1 MKKQSGFLFVLL
13 LAALGVHAAERKP
26 LKDVD
31 IGALTTET
39 QLSAS
44 AEGVHL
50 VWWIPREFWQVSA
63 LSEGGGP
70 DTVSEIDEMM
80 SKYSMLAIA
89 QAEISPFGQFKFYD
103 REKISQGLKIE
114 FTDAKGKQVLQ
125 PLTETPEELQMLLK
139 VMGPMLEGAMGN
151 MGKNMSFFVLSDET
165 KKGRIV
171 SPYEA
176 AKLAVTL
183 ADKTG
188 PLKPV
193 EFEFP
198 LNALFVPR
206 MCPNGKPA
214 HVTWVVCPWDGSKLP
229 Q

>member
-1 MKKQSGFLFVLL
+1 
-13 LAALGVHAAERKP
+13 
-26 LKDVD
+26 
-31 IGALTTET
+31 
-39 QLSAS
+39 
-44 AEGVHL
+44 
-50 VWWIPREFWQVSA
+50 
-63 LSEGGGP
+63 
-70 DTVSEIDEMM
+70 MM

-151 MGKNMSFFVLSDET
+151 MGKNMSFFVL
-165 KKGRIV
+165 
-171 SPYEA
+171 
-176 AKLAVTL
+176 
-183 ADKTG
+183 
-188 PLKPV
+188 
-193 EFEFP
+193 
-198 LNALFVPR
+198 PR